1 MQRSVTKGVLLA
13 ICASVLWGTVPIAG
27 TVALGGITASVLSA
41 LRLVLAGLFLA
52 VLLRARGVVLP
63 RPGPLVWFAAA
74 ALAVNYVTYMWGLE
88 RAGPATSQVLIQTA
102 PLFLLLLGVFVLGER
117 PRPRQ
122 FVGGAIAL
130 AGVFLV
136 AWEPGAASPRRTAG
150 VLIILAAALAWA
162 LYGVAHSRIGRD
174 RASGPSIM
182 WIFLLSG
189 LMATPFAAVEPWRRP
204 DAVQWVAIAY
214 LCVNTVLA
222 YWAFA
227 ECLRHISASI
237 AAVIVT
243 LQPVVTFLI
252 LVVLNGVDQDRV
264 PHEALTMW
272 KVGGALLV
280 ISGVGVTVSGRR

>member
-1 MQRSVTKGVLLA
+1 MQRSAAKGVLLA
-13 ICASVLWGTVPIAG
+13 ICASVLWGTVPVVG
-27 TVALGGITASVLSA
+27 TVALAGITASVLSA
-41 LRLVLAGLFLA
+41 VRLVLAGLFLFG
-52 VLLRARGVVLP
+52 LLRARGVVLP
-63 RPGPLVWFAAA
+63 RPTPLVWFAAA
-74 ALAVNYVTYMWGLE
+74 ALAVNYVTYMLGLE

-122 FVGGAIAL
+122 FAGAVVAL
-130 AGVFLV
+130 TGVVLV
-136 AWEPGAASPRRTAG
+136 AWEPGASSPRRAVG
-150 VLIILAAALAWA
+150 VLFILVAALAWG
-162 LYGVAHSRIGRD
+162 LYGVAHSRIGRE
-174 RASGPSIM
+174 RASGPSMM

-189 LMATPFAAVEPWRRP
+189 LLVTPLAAVEPMRRP
-204 DAVQWVAIAY
+204 DAVEAAAIVY

-227 ECLRHISASI
+227 ECLRHIRASV

-243 LQPVVTFLI
+243 LQPVVTFL
-252 LVVLNGVDQDRV
+252 LLLVLNAVDQDRI
-264 PHEALTMW
+264 PHETLTLW